1 MAAVRL
7 DEFHRIVLRVCDV
20 LFAGAPMDE
29 KTALIT
35 GRILLGG
42 AFGKADQSRSTRS
55 SSPEGESVG
64 GVKRSIIR
72 QIFGTSRENLYRKY
86 PVLHK
91 APWLLPF
98 CHIYRAVSGLV
109 RKPEVVR
116 LCFRRLRFVSDEQ
129 INANKEL
136 LKASGLYEGNDSDI

>member
-1 MAAVRL
+1 
-7 DEFHRIVLRVCDV
+7 
-20 LFAGAPMDE
+20 MDE

-116 LCFRRLRFVSDEQ
+116 LCFRRLRFVSDEAPAASRRINSHTAAISLPTADTHRFTQ
-129 INANKEL
+129 IYRKMNKTT
-136 LKASGLYEGNDSDI
+136 AH

>member
-20 LFAGAPMDE
+20 RFAGAPMDE

-42 AFGKADQSRSTRS
+42 AFGKADQPIY
-55 SSPEGESVG
+55 PEQLSGRESVG
-64 GVKRSIIR
+64 GVKRSIVR
-72 QIFGTSRENLYRKY
+72 QIFGTRRENLYRKY

-91 APWLLPF
+91 APWLLLF
-98 CHIYRAVSGLV
+98 CHTYRAVSGLV
-109 RKPEVVR
+109 RKPEVAR